1 VHRSCVLPPA
11 IGCRRASRA
20 SSANLPRRSRK
31 SPRRSSSARIPR
43 RRGWKVHLLLAAP
56 ANQPR
61 KSSSALPST
70 PRPQSADP
78 QFLPAVNGRSRRSR
92 SPRHQRLARSPH
104 SRNSSPPSMEG
115 RAAHSSPL
123 MEGRASSR
131 SPRQPRL
138 GRARSPQI
146 GHAPRRGRHVQG
158 AGVRGPPYSFLSGC
172 NREMRKMK
180 AEADDGLRLDVRD
193 HNYLPRLMPHFLA
206 WKQKY
211 GRYACLFVQSSRM
224 YLFLCVSCIRS
235 SFLIR
240 CY

>member
-123 MEGRASSR
+123 MKGRASSR

-146 GHAPRRGRHVQG
+146 GQAPRRGRHVQG
-158 AGVRGPPYSFLSGC
+158 AGGPRAALQLPQ
-172 NREMRKMK
+172 
-180 AEADDGLRLDVRD
+180 RLQPRD
-193 HNYLPRLMPHFLA
+193 EEDEGVGRRRAPAGRPRPQLPPQGDAPLPRLEA
-206 WKQKY
+206 AV
-211 GRYACLFVQSSRM
+211 R
-224 YLFLCVSCIRS
+224 
-235 SFLIR
+235 
-240 CY
+240 